1 MIIWKNCHFKFDV
14 LRFEFCVIR
23 FIMLEFIDPQLA
35 QWPLARENYQ
45 ALGKTERRSM
55 QLGDI
60 LIGIQHNPARIVST
74 AAKTDAITLSQ
85 RPCFLCAKNRPPQ
98 QVGFEIADGWE
109 LLLNPYPI
117 FPTHFTIV
125 SKEHKPQEG
134 FPLDMIAM
142 AEKLPGHTIFFNGK
156 RAGAS
161 CPDHLH
167 CQAVKTHELPLMQLI
182 EKKHNLEVGRVATHK
197 SLNLD
202 IPFGFISVI
211 ITPDLDGMT
220 ELASIEN
227 TIGKGHI
234 RDGKLNAFV
243 WIGRNGILRICAIPR
258 KLHRPSFYGTEPG
271 QHLISPG
278 CIDMAGVLIAP
289 LKKDYEEL
297 TEEDVRKIYSE
308 CGE

>member
-1 MIIWKNCHFKFDV
+1 
-14 LRFEFCVIR
+14 
-23 FIMLEFIDPQLA
+23 MLEFIDSQLEE
-35 QWPLARENYQ
+35 WPLARENYQ

-55 QLGDI
+55 QLGD
-60 LIGIQHNPARIVST
+60 LTVGIQHNPARIVST
-74 AAKTDAITLSQ
+74 AAKTDAKTLAE

-125 SKEHKPQEG
+125 STTHQPQEG
-134 FPLDMIAM
+134 LPLDMVTM
-142 AEKLPGHTIFFNGK
+142 AERLPGHTVFFNGK

-182 EKKHNLEVGRVATHK
+182 EKKHSLEAGRVASHK

-202 IPFGFISVI
+202 MPFGFVSII
-211 ITPDLDGMT
+211 ITPDLDGMS
-220 ELASIEN
+220 ELAAIED
-227 TIGKGHI
+227 TIGKEYI
-234 RDGKLNAFV
+234 KEGKLNAFV
-243 WIGRNGILRICAIPR
+243 WIDSDGLLRICAVRRPM
-258 KLHRPSFYGTEPG
+258 HRPSCYGSEEDK
-271 QHLISPG
+271 HLISPG
-278 CIDMAGVLIAP
+278 CIDMTGVIIAP
-289 LKKDYEEL
+289 LKKDYDEL